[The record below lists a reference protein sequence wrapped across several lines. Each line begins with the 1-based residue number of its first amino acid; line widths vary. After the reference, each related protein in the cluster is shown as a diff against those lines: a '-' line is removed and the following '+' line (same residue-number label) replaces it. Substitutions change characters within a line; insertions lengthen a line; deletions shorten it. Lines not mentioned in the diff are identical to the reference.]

1 MNQEEGKGGG
11 AGREISHLLMVKPCR
26 TRVNMDK
33 LLGIMAIVDLWDHQ
47 AVLDQTF

>member
-26 TRVNMDK
+26 TRVNK
-33 LLGIMAIVDLWDHQ
+33 GGLLGITVIVDLWDQQ

>member
-1 MNQEEGKGGG
+1 MNQEEARGNRVGQ
-11 AGREISHLLMVKPCR
+11 EICHLLMVKPCR